1 MLQQNKLIK
10 IAVGVNGGAI
20 VQGISLESAEQPLRE
35 LITIGVI
42 SPRELAEYRTHNDR
56 TCAYLAA
63 QYHTQEDAALLREII
78 ARYGEAIYDSERLAV
93 IDLEFHKA
101 LAKSSHNKLCILM
114 TDVSTLCARMF
125 WDSVSKMPEK
135 DIIQFNQF
143 AFENHSQIAEAVIV
157 GDTEKLVSLM
167 NTAGDIFF
175 KAVTSL
181 KKTAH
186 LSSPFSDLTSL

>member
-1 MLQQNKLIK
+1 
-10 IAVGVNGGAI
+10 
-20 VQGISLESAEQPLRE
+20 
-35 LITIGVI
+35 
-42 SPRELAEYRTHNDR
+42 
-56 TCAYLAA
+56 
-63 QYHTQEDAALLREII
+63 
-78 ARYGEAIYDSERLAV
+78 
-93 IDLEFHKA
+93 
-101 LAKSSHNKLCILM
+101 M
-114 TDVSTLCARMF
+114 TDVVSTLCARMF

-186 LSSPFSDLTSL
+186 LSSPFSDQIGRAHV